1 MAQILIPTRSIDDWK
16 HLLAKPNLHWKAG
29 YSAMTLARAWESA
42 RQHGFPAEV
51 AAILRTAQQPG
62 WEALRLL
69 LAIPE
74 YQVALPGGQRPSQ
87 TDLLALARSQTGL
100 VVVAVEGKVDES
112 LGPTVGEKRREDSAG
127 VSERL
132 SFLLTTLGLTGC
144 PDDVRYQ
151 LLHRTVSALL
161 VARDF
166 AAEGAVM
173 LIHSFSPSGKWF
185 ADFAAFGGLFGQ
197 TATPGQ
203 LVPLGVYD
211 GIPLWIGWCAGD
223 QQFRAELPSVAV

>member
-1 MAQILIPTRSIDDWK
+1 MASILVPTRSIDDWK
-16 HLLAKPNLHWKAG
+16 RLLAKPDLHWKAG

-42 RQHGFPAEV
+42 RQEGFPPEV
-51 AAILRTAQQPG
+51 ASILRTTQQPG
-62 WEALRLL
+62 WDALRLL

-112 LGPTVGEKRREDSAG
+112 LGPTVGEKRRENSAG

-132 SFLLTTLGLTGC
+132 GFLLQSLGLAGC

-151 LLHRTVSALL
+151 LLHRTVSAML

-173 LIHSFSPSGKWF
+173 LIHSFSPSEKWF
-185 ADFAAFGGLFGQ
+185 ADFAAFGGLFGK
-197 TATPGQ
+197 TPAPGQ
-203 LVPLGVYD
+203 LVSLGAHD
-211 GIPLWIGWCAGD
+211 GIPLWAGWCIGD
-223 QQFRAELPSVAV
+223 QQFRADPGAR